1 MPRTSSADGGIF
13 ARVGFCYD
21 SAKALVLT
29 NAHVVH
35 GATRVSVVTST
46 GERYRGTVLG
56 ADAHT
61 DIAVLRMD
69 TAGRRVPQAPVVD
82 QDSLL
87 RVGDWVVAIGHP
99 IGLDHTVTLGIV
111 SSLGRSLSAPRDTQR
126 TDNSPRWA
134 DRASSRPTRRSI
146 RNSGGPLDRKGRVVG
161 INTATA
167 AADGIGTP
175 PRGAPQGRCRPREQA
190 AHAYSKSWR
199 R

>member
-1 MPRTSSADGGIF
+1 M
-13 ARVGFCYD
+13 
-21 SAKALVLT
+21 
-29 NAHVVH
+29 
-35 GATRVSVVTST
+35 
-46 GERYRGTVLG
+46 LG

-134 DRASSRPTRRSI
+134 DR
-146 RNSGGPLDRKGRVVG
+146 RN
-161 INTATA
+161 
-167 AADGIGTP
+167 
-175 PRGAPQGRCRPREQA
+175 PRGPSRAAGGAPPPGAVCSGYIGRAELRGPIPA
-190 AHAYSKSWR
+190 LSALGT
-199 R
+199 